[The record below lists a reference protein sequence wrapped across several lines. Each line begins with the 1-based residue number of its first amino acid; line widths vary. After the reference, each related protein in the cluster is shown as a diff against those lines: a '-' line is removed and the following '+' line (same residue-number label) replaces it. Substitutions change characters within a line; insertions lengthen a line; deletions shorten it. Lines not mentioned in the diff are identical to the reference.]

1 MIIFI
6 ELIVRDHRNA
16 MQNIYISSNCA
27 LNPPNS
33 GKKKDKI
40 SDWKL
45 LLLEAIARKLFV
57 FE

>member
-1 MIIFI
+1 MIIII
-6 ELIVRDHRNA
+6 ELIVRDHRNT

-27 LNPPNS
+27 LNPTNS
-33 GKKKDKI
+33 KKKKDKI

-45 LLLEAIARKLFV
+45 LLEASARKRFV